1 MRYLGVDIGTKR
13 IGLALSD
20 PTGTIASPLCVL
32 SRRGGKRDWQD
43 ILRLAQEH
51 GAEALVVG
59 LPVNLCG
66 QAGLAAENVEAEI
79 NGLKASSSLP
89 VFVYDERL
97 TSAAAQRMLQKQG
110 LNSRQSREIIDKVA
124 AAIMLQSFLD
134 RQRSLH
140 ESQES

>member
-1 MRYLGVDIGTKR
+1 MRYLGVDLGTKR
-13 IGLALSD
+13 IGLAISD
-20 PTGTIASPLCVL
+20 STGIIATPLCVL
-32 SRRGGKRDWQD
+32 PRRGGRRDWQD

-59 LPVNLCG
+59 MPVNLRG
-66 QAGLAAENVEAEI
+66 QAGPAADNVETEI
-79 NGLKASSSLP
+79 KDLQALSSLP

-97 TSAAAQRMLQKQG
+97 TSAAAQRILHEQG

-140 ESQES
+140 ETSES